1 MTRITLTRRAGHIV
15 RVEAEGH
22 SDYAD
27 AGEDI
32 VCAAVTASF
41 RLMCAQ
47 LEARGIGV
55 KVLTDDRRAYLSLEA
70 EAAEHIFAGFEVF
83 ARELCEEYPE
93 NISVTEVEQNA

>member
-1 MTRITLTRRAGHIV
+1 MTRITLTRRAGRIV

-22 SDYAD
+22 SGYAD

-47 LEARGIGV
+47 LEAGGIGV
-55 KVLTDDRRAYLSLEA
+55 KVTTDDRRAFLSLEA
-70 EAAEHIFAGFEVF
+70 EAAGHIFAGFEAF
-83 ARELCEEYPE
+83 ARELCEEYPK